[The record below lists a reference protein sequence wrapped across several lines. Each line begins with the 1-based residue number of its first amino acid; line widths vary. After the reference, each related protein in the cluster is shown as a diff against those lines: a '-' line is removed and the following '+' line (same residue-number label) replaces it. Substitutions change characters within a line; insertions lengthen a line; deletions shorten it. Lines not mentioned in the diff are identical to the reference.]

1 MSYNYVLSKRETNH
15 CGHNR
20 YSTLTPTFTMIRRS
34 EANYPSVLREYLG
47 SGAPASLSMLG
58 DPVILKYKAIALF
71 CSVRCPG
78 SLILQTFDL
87 VRELRD
93 AGVALIGGF
102 QSPMEKECLS
112 LLLSG
117 KRPVIWCQAK
127 RLPNKQRP
135 KIYAGPLAAGRLL
148 IISPFDDLRRAT
160 EKSALIRN
168 EFVAALAD
176 TIFVSY
182 ANPGGM
188 LEKLCRK
195 VLEWNKALFT
205 FESTYN
211 AGLIAMG
218 ARPCGDF
225 VSSIELSP

>member
-1 MSYNYVLSKRETNH
+1 VSEGLNYNPSLESPPIE
-15 CGHNR
+15 
-20 YSTLTPTFTMIRRS
+20 IRS
-34 EANYPSVLREYLG
+34 
-47 SGAPASLSMLG
+47 
-58 DPVILKYKAIALF
+58 
-71 CSVRCPG
+71 
-78 SLILQTFDL
+78 
-87 VRELRD
+87 
-93 AGVALIGGF
+93 
-102 QSPMEKECLS
+102 SP
-112 LLLSG
+112 
-117 KRPVIWCQAK
+117 
-127 RLPNKQRP
+127 
-135 KIYAGPLAAGRLL
+135 AGRLL

-218 ARPCGDF
+218 ARPYGDF
-225 VSSIELSP
+225 VSILELSSP

>member
-1 MSYNYVLSKRETNH
+1 
-15 CGHNR
+15 
-20 YSTLTPTFTMIRRS
+20 
-34 EANYPSVLREYLG
+34 
-47 SGAPASLSMLG
+47 MLG
-58 DPVILKYKAIALF
+58 NPGILEHKTLALF

-87 VRELRD
+87 VRDSLN
-93 AGVALIGGF
+93 AGVAVIGGF

-112 LLLSG
+112 LLLKG

-127 RLPNKQRP
+127 CLPNKQRP
-135 KIYAGPLAAGRLL
+135 KIFAGPLTAGRLL
-148 IISPFDDLRRAT
+148 IISLFDDLRRAT

-195 VLEWNKALFT
+195 VLEWKKTLFT
-205 FESTYN
+205 FESVYN
-211 AGLIAMG
+211 AGLISMG
-218 ARPCGDF
+218 ARPYGDF
-225 VSSIELSP
+225 VSIKKLSS